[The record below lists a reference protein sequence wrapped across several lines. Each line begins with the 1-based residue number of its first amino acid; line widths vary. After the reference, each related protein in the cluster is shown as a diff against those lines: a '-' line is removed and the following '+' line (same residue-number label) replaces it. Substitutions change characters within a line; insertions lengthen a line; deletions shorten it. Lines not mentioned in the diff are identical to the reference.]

1 MNFTKVINI
10 GVQSGDFLTFV
21 RFVVFEVG
29 AEFLHTS
36 SPRKKISFSFKKIC
50 LCQKKAV
57 ILHAFFVE
65 SIICL
70 RKNHL

>member
-36 SPRKKISFSFKKIC
+36 SLRKKIHFLSKKFAYV
-50 LCQKKAV
+50 KK
-57 ILHAFFVE
+57 
-65 SIICL
+65 
-70 RKNHL
+70 KQ